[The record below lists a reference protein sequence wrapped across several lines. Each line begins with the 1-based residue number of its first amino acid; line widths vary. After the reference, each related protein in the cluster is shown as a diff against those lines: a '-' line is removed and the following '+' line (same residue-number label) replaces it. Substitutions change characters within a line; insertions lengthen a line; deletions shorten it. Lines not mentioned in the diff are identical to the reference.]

1 MFYLRSLPV
10 SLYYPDMYFVEF
22 LLSDY
27 FCFVASFFFVT
38 CILYVQPLFIEG
50 EEAKGGRLVEK
61 QKKSEFCLPN
71 LKSRSENL
79 LSKQT

>member
-1 MFYLRSLPV
+1 
-10 SLYYPDMYFVEF
+10 MYFVEF

-61 QKKSEFCLPN
+61 QKKASFVCQILRVGVKTCYQSRHEFAYFGSAAKIL
-71 LKSRSENL
+71 
-79 LSKQT
+79 